1 MTKTIRASEAYRD
14 EMALETVL
22 SGRRD
27 LGTISIK
34 VKINGEL
41 YKKNQNLL
49 PVIKKAGLKTL
60 RIPSNPCEL
69 YIYYKPGAE
78 DKAEELKNIAEKYNG
93 YFAYWATEEDTRR
106 IGQLLQYDP
115 MDIEKFINKN
125 KK

>member
-1 MTKTIRASEAYRD
+1 MTKTIRASEAHCE
-14 EMALETVL
+14 EMALETVI

-27 LGTISIK
+27 LGTISTK
-34 VKINGEL
+34 
-41 YKKNQNLL
+41 YKKKHDLL
-49 PVIKKAGLKTL
+49 SFIKKAGLKTL
-60 RIPSNPCEL
+60 RIPSNPYEL

-106 IGQLLQYDP
+106 IGQLLSYDNN
-115 MDIEKFINKN
+115 DIEEFINKN